1 MEKRKLAKI
10 PSEEASDEMVRFSDR
25 ATGTHIITT
34 REIEKDLLMLNFYP
48 IKGLKKGKKEAQIRT
63 FFSKN
68 DYITQDLT
76 TEKVKWLTAAFD
88 RMDCISL
95 YKYHWD
101 RETGNRYTPNM
112 LFWTDS
118 DIDRM
123 RKFFKEWS
131 TEKDDKDW
139 TAVTRFQDMVKQRR
153 LDEKHA
159 KETNPIDAVMETV
172 KEIPEDFKKWVS
184 EKAMSFSRYLIY
196 SARSK
201 NEALAHCTYCNGTTL
216 IDRTKIRL
224 RNNEKGICP
233 LCGSPVTIK
242 ARGRM
247 PMHIWD
253 ERIVSFIEPREEGFL
268 WRYFTA
274 HREVKPEG
282 KYFAYQKM
290 FTEGEINTCTSRTA
304 LIGAMTR
311 AKMCTEEK
319 QPAVFQIE
327 DDVLNISIRDKLA
340 DYQEQVPL
348 QETVCKSIRLGF
360 DSRLVLETLKAF
372 TCDNIALGFTS
383 PRTPMIVE
391 AEDSD
396 MKAMVLPVAIREA

>member
-274 HREVKPEG
+274 HREVKPDG
-282 KYFAYQKM
+282 KTNDGLFEIVRTFYKFAPNG
-290 FTEGEINTCTSRTA
+290 TPCTSSYEYREYKQTG
-304 LIGAMTR
+304 IVR
-311 AKMCTEEK
+311 WCTDEGYK
-319 QPAVFQIE
+319 
-327 DDVLNISIRDKLA
+327 
-340 DYQEQVPL
+340 
-348 QETVCKSIRLGF
+348 
-360 DSRLVLETLKAF
+360 
-372 TCDNIALGFTS
+372 TS
-383 PRTPMIVE
+383 S
-391 AEDSD
+391 AQ
-396 MKAMVLPVAIREA
+396 LPVSHKESEKVHPVRCAFWEREYVVRNNCDE